1 MSTRWFWLAFC
12 AALFLAGC
20 ASDGLGGSMMGQ
32 SSDKAKK
39 ASELQVQLA
48 QEYLKRG
55 NLEIA
60 RDKLKRAL
68 ELDPYSAQAHTLS
81 GFLNETIKEYVQ
93 AELHYRRAVELRPKD
108 GDMSNN
114 FARFLC
120 KQGRYDE
127 AETMFQRAFA
137 DPFYKTPEVALTNA
151 GICAKDAGHLEQAEA
166 YLREALDRQPDY
178 GAALLPMAAVL
189 HARKDHLRARA
200 FMQRYDA
207 ANAASPEALYLG
219 LQIEQAL
226 GDERSVEDYRRR
238 LVSGFPRSREAK
250 SLEQRD

>member
-1 MSTRWFWLAFC
+1 MTTRWFWVALW
-12 AALFLAGC
+12 AALFLGGC

-60 RDKLKRAL
+60 RDKLVRAL
-68 ELDPYSAQAHTLS
+68 ELDPYSAQAHTLA

-93 AELHYRRAVELRPKD
+93 AELHYRRVVQLLPKS

-114 FARFLC
+114 YASFLC
-120 KQGRYDE
+120 KQARYDE
-127 AETMFQRAFA
+127 AEAMFKRAFA

-151 GICAKDAGHLEQAEA
+151 GICAKDAGQLEQGEA
-166 YLREALDRQPDY
+166 YLREALDRSPNSAPPCCRWQQCF
-178 GAALLPMAAVL
+178 M
-189 HARKDHLRARA
+189 HARTICARVLSSSVTTPQIPPARNRCTWA
-200 FMQRYDA
+200 F
-207 ANAASPEALYLG
+207 
-219 LQIEQAL
+219 
-226 GDERSVEDYRRR
+226 RSNRHWATSA
-238 LVSGFPRSREAK
+238 VSK
-250 SLEQRD
+250 TIHDD